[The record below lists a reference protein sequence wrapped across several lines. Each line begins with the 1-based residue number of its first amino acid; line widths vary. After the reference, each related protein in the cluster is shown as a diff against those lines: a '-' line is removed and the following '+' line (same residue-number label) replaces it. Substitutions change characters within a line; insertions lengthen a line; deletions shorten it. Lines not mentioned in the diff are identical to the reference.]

1 MNRILGAVLGGMV
14 IVAAPAG
21 AAAQP
26 VAAAQGD
33 QAAKLAEAHAIIATI
48 FPPDQREAMFTKL
61 QRDIV
66 NQISVVLPAVFRTD
80 PGLKAI
86 FDDFKEDALT
96 KQRAIMLKRLPV
108 QMEAMAGAY
117 TREFSLAELKD
128 IHAFALTRSGGHY
141 LSKSLSII
149 GDPEVAKANSETVAE
164 INTVTQALL
173 PAFKE
178 KAMTYLKAHPDV
190 AAKVAAEGK

>member
-1 MNRILGAVLGGMV
+1 MNKLVASLLGGIL
-14 IVAAPAG
+14 IVAAPAAA

-26 VAAAQGD
+26 VAAQGD
-33 QAAKLAEAHAIIATI
+33 QAAKIAEAHAIIATI

-61 QRDIV
+61 QHDMV
-66 NQISVVLPAVFRTD
+66 EQFSVILPAVFKTD

-86 FDDFKEDALT
+86 FDGFKEDALRQ
-96 KQRAIMLKRLPV
+96 QRAIMLKRLPV

-128 IHAFALTRSGGHY
+128 VHVFALTPSGRHY

-149 GDPEVAKANSETVAE
+149 GDPEGPRPTARRSRR
-164 INTVTQALL
+164 
-173 PAFKE
+173 
-178 KAMTYLKAHPDV
+178 
-190 AAKVAAEGK
+190 